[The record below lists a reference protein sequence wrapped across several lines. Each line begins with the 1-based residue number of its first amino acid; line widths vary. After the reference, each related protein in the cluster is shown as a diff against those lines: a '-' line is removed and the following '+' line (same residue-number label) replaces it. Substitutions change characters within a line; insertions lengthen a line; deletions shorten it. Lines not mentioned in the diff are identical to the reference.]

1 MNTFGRQLRLTTFG
15 ESHGPAL
22 GGVLDGLPSGLV
34 IDLEAIELALS
45 RRRGGESRLATPRR
59 EPDHVRILSGIYEG
73 RTTGT
78 PLAFLVEN
86 EDVRSGDYA
95 RLADIYRPGHADFT
109 YEAKYGHRDP
119 RGGGRASARE
129 TVVRVIA
136 GAIATQWLTSQGVR
150 IYAYLSR
157 VGGVSLSDE
166 GWTAVELSEQEQARL
181 EGRYSQ
187 IVPTLDEETAEQMA
201 REVSEAREAKDSVGG
216 VISCRVYGLPA
227 GLGEPLYDKLT
238 SRLAS
243 AMLGI
248 NAARGFELG
257 EGFALASMRGSVAN
271 DPFHLNAEGRVA
283 QVTNRGGGTLGG
295 ITTGAPL
302 TFRVAFKPTSSIGL
316 PQETVRRDGQAVRLE
331 ITGRHDPCL
340 ALRAVPVVE
349 AMTALT
355 LMDFYLLHARST
367 QRQGGED

>member
-22 GGVLDGLPSGLV
+22 GGVLDGLPSGLE

-59 EPDHVRILSGIYEG
+59 EPDHLRILSGIYEG

-86 EDVRSGDYA
+86 VDVRSGDYA

-136 GAIATQWLTSQGVR
+136 GAIAMQWLTAQGVR

-157 VGGVSLSDE
+157 VGGVSLSYE
-166 GWTAVELSEQEQARL
+166 GWTAVELSEQEQACL
-181 EGRYSQ
+181 EGRYRH
-187 IVPTLDEETAEQMA
+187 IVPTLGEETAEKMA

-271 DPFHLNAEGRVA
+271 DPFHLSVEGRVA

-295 ITTGAPL
+295 IATGAPL

-316 PQETVRRDGQAVRLE
+316 PQETVRRDLEAVRLE

>member
-15 ESHGPAL
+15 ESHGLAL
-22 GGVLDGLPSGLV
+22 GGILDGLPSGLV
-34 IDLEAIELALS
+34 IDHEAIELALS
-45 RRRGGESRLATPRR
+45 RRRGGQSRMTTPRR
-59 EPDHVRILSGIYEG
+59 EPDRVRFLSGLYEG

-86 EDVRSGDYA
+86 EEVRSEDYA
-95 RLADIYRPGHADFT
+95 RLADVYRPGHADFT
-109 YEAKYGHRDP
+109 YEAKYGLRDP

-136 GAIATQWLTSQGVR
+136 GAIAMQWLGERGVR
-150 IYAYLSR
+150 VYAYLSR
-157 VGGVSLSDE
+157 VGRISLVDE
-166 GWTAVELSEQEQARL
+166 GWTAVELTPTEEARL
-181 EGRYSQ
+181 EARYSQ
-187 IVPTLDEETAEQMA
+187 LVPTLTEETAHEMA
-201 REVSEAREAKDSVGG
+201 REVDRAREAKDSVGG
-216 VISCRVYGLPA
+216 IISCRVYGLPA
-227 GLGEPLYDKLT
+227 GLGEPLYDKLS
-238 SRLAS
+238 SRLSS

-248 NAARGFELG
+248 NASRGFELG
-257 EGFALASMRGSVAN
+257 EGFALAQMRGSEAN
-271 DPFHLNAEGRVA
+271 DPFRLNEEGKVA

-316 PQETVRRDGQAVRLE
+316 PQETVRRDGEAVRLE

-349 AMTALT
+349 AMAALT
-355 LMDFYLLHARST
+355 LMDFYLLHSLSA
-367 QRQGGED
+367 QRQRGED